1 MRIADYI
8 KKHKWIFIVLL
19 LALIA
24 IVTVLII
31 NGKKEELNDNDK
43 GVVYVV
49 DRNNK
54 ENVKIKNNIKYN
66 ISKEINKDHY
76 LVNPADNGKNKKLI
90 LKDVL
95 IIGDMNRDMCHF
107 SGVLYNE
114 TTVTIDKLFMSA
126 NFYDK
131 EENYITNFE
140 RICDNLESGGKCDID
155 FDIGRDI
162 SNAYSMEVIYSV
174 ME

>member
-19 LALIA
+19 VALIA

-66 ISKEINKDHY
+66 NTCI
-76 LVNPADNGKNKKLI
+76 
-90 LKDVL
+90 
-95 IIGDMNRDMCHF
+95 
-107 SGVLYNE
+107 
-114 TTVTIDKLFMSA
+114 
-126 NFYDK
+126 
-131 EENYITNFE
+131 
-140 RICDNLESGGKCDID
+140 
-155 FDIGRDI
+155 
-162 SNAYSMEVIYSV
+162 
-174 ME
+174 